1 MEPFKIKIEASDRKE
16 IAHKYFSILSI
27 ARDLHLTER
36 EIDLLSH
43 ISTKGT
49 IDSRS
54 AKDEFV
60 ELYHTSLAT
69 LNNIISKLYHKRLLK
84 KIEGRKRI
92 NPLINIDFNSIT
104 SENDLLIQ
112 LRCIFKEKELIA

>member
-1 MEPFKIKIEASDRKE
+1 MEQKLKLESYDRKE

-49 IDSRS
+49 IDSKS

-69 LNNIISKLYHKRLLK
+69 LNNIISKLYHKKILK
-84 KIEGRKRI
+84 KIEGKKRI
-92 NPLINIDFNSIT
+92 NPLINIDFNQVT
-104 SENDLLIQ
+104 SDNDLKIQ
-112 LRCIFKEKELIA
+112 IRCIFKDKELIQ